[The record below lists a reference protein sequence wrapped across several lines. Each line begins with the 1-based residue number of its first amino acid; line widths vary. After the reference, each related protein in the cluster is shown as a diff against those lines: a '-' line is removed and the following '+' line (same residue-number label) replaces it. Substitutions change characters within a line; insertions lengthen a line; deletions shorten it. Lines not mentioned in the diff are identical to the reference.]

1 MNDGERRELEQFA
14 AEHVA
19 DGIVRFGAAGM
30 SEGERRSFVE
40 KLAREAID
48 EAARSMVEGAVTT
61 PTVEEEEQIVR
72 RLVASQLGLG
82 RLQLLLD
89 EDDIENINING
100 ADRVWVKRADG
111 IKEQVDPIADSDEE
125 LIELV
130 QRAAR
135 AHHTGGERR
144 IDSAKPIVD
153 LHLAGGHRLSA
164 MIEVSDR
171 PCVSIRRHRLVDP
184 TLSDLADSI
193 TDELGRFLTAAVRA
207 RLNLIVSGGT
217 DAGKTTLLR
226 ALAAEA
232 DPADRIVTIELS
244 YELGL
249 HELPHRHPDCVGWE
263 TREANTEGQGA
274 VSMEYL
280 VQRANRHDA
289 DRVIVGEVLGDE
301 IVPMLNA
308 MTAGKAG
315 SMCTIHADSTEG
327 TFGKIKTYACQS
339 PKHLSD
345 DAAAQLTAQALDLV
359 VFVRKRP
366 DASGLARRYV
376 SSVRVVEDADGPHV
390 ISTEIFAE
398 PDGGG
403 PAVLHLGMPPGLR
416 DRLADFGYEA
426 PLQVGVRPMTPVVV
440 LIGAGIGVG
449 LALVVSGF
457 WSTGAPVRRMS
468 MTKRLDPANRQAA
481 LCAVVLALIV
491 GLITRWPVGA
501 AIGGAVGWTL
511 RSPSSP
517 TPPVGSPAAWRRW
530 PPGSRRSGQHRRPP
544 GAAGR
549 HRVHGADGTTI
560 DPGQRGRPGR
570 ADQGGCGPGR
580 CALYLCRRA
589 GRCGRRRGGGPA
601 HAGQSVRRSDLQSLL
616 ATAAAKPGTRSP
628 SGSASRSPGPSPG
641 GTCAWSSP

>member
-1 MNDGERRELEQFA
+1 MRVNDSERRDLEQYV

-19 DGIVRFGAAGM
+19 DGIVRYGAAGM
-30 SEGERRSFVE
+30 SEAERRSFVE

-48 EAARSMVEGAVTT
+48 EVARTMVQGAVTI
-61 PTVEEEEQIVR
+61 PTADEEEQIVR
-72 RLVASQLGLG
+72 RIVATQLGLG

-100 ADRVWVKRADG
+100 CDSVWVKRADG
-111 IKEQVDPIADSDEE
+111 TKEQVEPIADCDED
-125 LIELV
+125 LVELV

-153 LHLAGGHRLSA
+153 VHLAGGHRLSA
-164 MIEVSDR
+164 MIEVSNR

-184 TLSDLADSI
+184 TLSDLADSM
-193 TDELGRFLTAAVRA
+193 TDELARFLRAAVRA
-207 RLNLIVSGGT
+207 RLNMIVSGGT

-232 DPADRIVTIELS
+232 DPSDRIVTIELS

-249 HELPHRHPDCVGWE
+249 HELAHRHPDCVAWE

-274 VSMEYL
+274 VSMDYL

-327 TFGKIKTYACQS
+327 TFGKIKTYASQS
-339 PKHLSD
+339 PKHLTD
-345 DAAAQLTAQALDLV
+345 NAAAQLTAQALDLV
-359 VFVRKRP
+359 IFVRKRP

-376 SSVRVVEDADGPHV
+376 SSVRVVEDSDQSHV

-403 PAVLHLGMPPGLR
+403 PAVHHLGMPPGLR

-426 PLQVGVRPMTPVVV
+426 PLVVY
-440 LIGAGIGVG
+440 
-449 LALVVSGF
+449 
-457 WSTGAPVRRMS
+457 
-468 MTKRLDPANRQAA
+468 
-481 LCAVVLALIV
+481 
-491 GLITRWPVGA
+491 
-501 AIGGAVGWTL
+501 
-511 RSPSSP
+511 
-517 TPPVGSPAAWRRW
+517 
-530 PPGSRRSGQHRRPP
+530 
-544 GAAGR
+544 GR
-549 HRVHGADGTTI
+549 
-560 DPGQRGRPGR
+560 
-570 ADQGGCGPGR
+570 
-580 CALYLCRRA
+580 
-589 GRCGRRRGGGPA
+589 
-601 HAGQSVRRSDLQSLL
+601 
-616 ATAAAKPGTRSP
+616 
-628 SGSASRSPGPSPG
+628 
-641 GTCAWSSP
+641 

>member
-1 MNDGERRELEQFA
+1 MNDQERRELEQFA

-19 DGIVRFGAAGM
+19 DGIVRYGAAGM

-82 RLQLLLD
+82 RLQMLLD

-193 TDELGRFLTAAVRA
+193 TDELGRFLAAAVRA

-327 TFGKIKTYACQS
+327 TFGKIKTYASQS

-345 DAAAQLTAQALDLV
+345 NAAAQLTAQALDLV
-359 VFVRKRP
+359 IFVRKRP

-398 PDGGG
+398 PEGGG
-403 PAVLHLGMPPGLR
+403 PAGLHLGMPPGLR
-416 DRLADFGYEA
+416 ERLADVGYVAPIHGFG
-426 PLQVGVRPMTPVVV
+426 R
-440 LIGAGIGVG
+440 
-449 LALVVSGF
+449 
-457 WSTGAPVRRMS
+457 
-468 MTKRLDPANRQAA
+468 
-481 LCAVVLALIV
+481 
-491 GLITRWPVGA
+491 
-501 AIGGAVGWTL
+501 
-511 RSPSSP
+511 
-517 TPPVGSPAAWRRW
+517 
-530 PPGSRRSGQHRRPP
+530 
-544 GAAGR
+544 
-549 HRVHGADGTTI
+549 
-560 DPGQRGRPGR
+560 
-570 ADQGGCGPGR
+570 
-580 CALYLCRRA
+580 
-589 GRCGRRRGGGPA
+589 
-601 HAGQSVRRSDLQSLL
+601 
-616 ATAAAKPGTRSP
+616 
-628 SGSASRSPGPSPG
+628 
-641 GTCAWSSP
+641 